1 MCTMNKNKFSFIA
14 QWDANICSLNSQG
27 IKYMQKNSHKV
38 LFFAKTLPVGQE
50 VPAQFIAGAYT
61 RISGKHCYMVA
72 TLYSSLGLHYC

>member
-50 VPAQFIAGAYT
+50 VPAQL
-61 RISGKHCYMVA
+61 M
-72 TLYSSLGLHYC
+72 